1 MRQRDFATV
10 ELKEEDSLPLPL
22 SPPPS
27 FLSFSP
33 VIASFSYQRWG
44 RGGKTARNMSE
55 RLVNAERNVAKMQ
68 NYCMLHTNS
77 TELCGY
83 DRGFRGLSWKCN
95 NLCNSG
101 EPASRED
108 VGNILLLEKHVFVCG
123 EAQTMEQSMLL
134 LLLFFFFFLLGGLLW
149 FSIFSRY

>member
-68 NYCMLHTNS
+68 NYCMLQTRLS
-77 TELCGY
+77 YAVTIE
-83 DRGFRGLSWKCN
+83 GFADFPGSATISAIPESPRRVKTLGTYYFWKN
-95 NLCNSG
+95 
-101 EPASRED
+101 
-108 VGNILLLEKHVFVCG
+108 
-123 EAQTMEQSMLL
+123 M
-134 LLLFFFFFLLGGLLW
+134 FFLHKR
-149 FSIFSRY
+149 SD